1 MTRSR
6 ITSLRRACVPIGG
19 LGAALMVVAACGA
32 GSVDGAGPTGSG
44 SGQAGAPS
52 RSSPSLDSAAASQ
65 AEQAQA
71 GAPGPYAV
79 GRRTITVTDPAR
91 NGRTLATDIWYPVD
105 PAATGGAAPSE
116 YEFLP
121 GLGYT
126 SEVSLA
132 DAPAA
137 KGTFPLLVYSH
148 GGGGFSW
155 VATFFTEFMASK
167 GYVVVAPNHTGN
179 TALDAITGS
188 GGASDDVNANNR
200 PSDVTVTLDTILA
213 ANDDPADPLTGIVD
227 ASRIAVSGHSWGG
240 FTSLATI
247 SGHATSLGSTPP
259 DPRVSA
265 IVLMAPYAEKLSPE
279 ELAKVDV
286 PVLVVSSTGDTSTPI
301 ETDTVPVAT
310 LVPGRPLVRLDID
323 GGAHASFT
331 DACALR
337 EAVAGNPNVPEAV
350 LAELDRRGKD
360 ACAPGV
366 LDSKVI
372 QNITNS
378 YSAAFLATQ
387 LSGSTDF
394 RQMLACVAPP
404 EQATCTDVK

>member
-1 MTRSR
+1 MSR
-6 ITSLRRACVPIGG
+6 WRNGTLRRIALPIMGASA
-19 LGAALMVVAACGA
+19 AALIVTGCGTSSAGSGGEASVGA
-32 GSVDGAGPTGSG
+32 GSAS
-44 SGQAGAPS
+44 AAAPS
-52 RSSPSLDSAAASQ
+52 ADPTAASQ

-71 GAPGPYAV
+71 GAPGPFAV

-91 NGRTLATDIWYPVD
+91 NGRALTTDIWYPVD
-105 PAATGGAAPSE
+105 PAATGGAAPTE

-126 SEVSLA
+126 SKVSLA

-179 TALDAITGS
+179 TALDLITGGVDTS
-188 GGASDDVNANNR
+188 EDANANSR
-200 PSDVTVTLDTILA
+200 PPDVTATLNTVLA
-213 ANDDPADPLTGIVD
+213 ANADPADPLAGIVD

-240 FTSLATI
+240 FTSLAMA
-247 SGHATSLGSTPP
+247 SGHTTSLGTTPP

-301 ETDTVPVAT
+301 ETNTVPVAT

-323 GGAHASFT
+323 GGSHASFT

-372 QNITNS
+372 QQITNS
-378 YSAAFLATQ
+378 YSAAFLATE
-387 LSGSTDF
+387 LSGSKDYQ
-394 RQMLACVAPP
+394 QMLACVAPP
-404 EQATCTDVK
+404 DKTTCTDVK